1 MYQLEVKRYLIENM
15 FHPRDGWNVLVD
27 IDAMERAKGDQ
38 QKPDKKE
45 RVEIAE
51 QAIVDAGASI
61 GAHPI
66 YGRVDVIATHPE
78 LGTYLI
84 EVEGKSSK
92 QKEQAMYS
100 ALGQTILL
108 MDKLEINITY
118 VLAVPDQKDWEFQ
131 INKIPTRIKNML
143 NMECFLVSKTGVRKA

>member
-1 MYQLEVKRYLIENM
+1 MYQLEVKRYLVENM

-51 QAIVDAGASI
+51 QAIVDAGVSI
-61 GAHPI
+61 GAHPV
-66 YGRVDVIATHPE
+66 YGRVDVVATHPE

-108 MDKLEINITY
+108 MDKPEINITY

-131 INKIPTRIKNML
+131 INKIPIRVKNML
-143 NMECFLVSKTGVRKA
+143 NMECFLVSKIGVRKV